1 MQVIRTVVCKLV
13 DPLDKKPVQELFLK
27 YSQACTEIAQ
37 YGRNHLMPNAIQLHH
52 KLYRDLRK
60 KYELPANLV
69 VTALRRASGS
79 LKTAHCKGKF
89 EFKPTFIGL
98 DDRTF
103 TLRLE
108 DEEVTVS
115 SHVGRIKFK
124 LDIGDYQ
131 RETFKTGEIRSATLV
146 NSKRGLFINVQV
158 KSEVE
163 EVQGTKVL
171 GVDLGIR
178 NIAVTSTG
186 AKHDGK
192 LIRKYRQDRWRI
204 RASLQSNG
212 TRNSK
217 RVLKSLSGKEARR
230 ARDLNHVVAK
240 SIVSEARNGKY
251 STIAFENLKGIRNRL
266 RVPNKHSNRMV
277 SLWSFFQLREFV
289 RYKAAL
295 YGIKVVEVE
304 PAYTSQTCH
313 SCGKRGF
320 RNQETFTCTTCGEF
334 DADLNA
340 AKNIAVRG
348 ARVNEPGSDG
358 SSRKTAPVASPGL

>member
-13 DPLDKKPVQELFLK
+13 PQESDLKSIQELFQK
-27 YSQACTEIAQ
+27 YAQATTEIAQ
-37 YGRNHLMPNAIQLHH
+37 YGRDHLMPNAIRLHH

-89 EFKPTFIGL
+89 EFKPTFIAL
-98 DDRTF
+98 DERTF
-103 TLRLE
+103 TLKLE
-108 DEEVTVS
+108 DEVVSVS
-115 SHVGRIKFK
+115 SHVGRLKFK

-131 RETFKTGEIRSATLV
+131 REVLKSGEIRSATFV

-163 EVQGTKVL
+163 EKSGNKVL

-178 NIAVTSTG
+178 NIAATSGGT
-186 AKHDGK
+186 KYDGK

-230 ARDLNHVVAK
+230 ARDLNHVIAK
-240 SIVSEARNGKY
+240 SIVSEARKSGC

-266 RVPNKHSNRMV
+266 RVPNKHLNRMV

-295 YGIKVVEVE
+295 CGIKVVEVE

-348 ARVNEPGSDG
+348 ALVNEPGSDG
-358 SSRKTAPVASPGL
+358 SKELVASPGL

>member
-13 DPLDKKPVQELFLK
+13 TPEDQVTVQELFQK
-27 YSQACTEIAQ
+27 YTKACTEIAQ
-37 YGRNHLMPNAIQLHH
+37 YGRDHLIPNAIKLHH
-52 KLYRDLRK
+52 KLYKSLRE
-60 KYELPANLV
+60 KYGLPANLV

-79 LKTAHCKGKF
+79 LKTARCKGKF
-89 EFKPTFIGL
+89 EFKPTFIAL

-103 TLRLE
+103 TMKLE

-115 SHVGRIKFK
+115 SHKGRLRFK
-124 LDIGDYQ
+124 LDVGDYQ
-131 RETFKTGEIRSATLV
+131 REALKSGEIRSATLV
-146 NSKRGLFINVQV
+146 NSKRGFFINVQV
-158 KSEVE
+158 KSEIE
-163 EVQGTKVL
+163 ESKGTRVL

-178 NIAVTSTG
+178 NIAATSGGTKYG
-186 AKHDGK
+186 GK
-192 LIRKYRQDRWRI
+192 LIREYREGRWKI

-217 RVLKSLSGKEARR
+217 RVLRSLSGKEARR
-230 ARDLNHVVAK
+230 ARDLNHVIAK
-240 SIVSEARNGKY
+240 SIVSEARKNKC
-251 STIAFENLKGIRNRL
+251 SIIAFEELKGIRKRL
-266 RVPNKHSNRMV
+266 QVPNRHLNRMI
-277 SLWSFFQLREFV
+277 SLWSYFQLREFV

-334 DADLNA
+334 DADVNA

-348 ARVNEPGSDG
+348 ARVNEPGRDG
-358 SSRKTAPVASPGL
+358 LRKEPVSSPGL